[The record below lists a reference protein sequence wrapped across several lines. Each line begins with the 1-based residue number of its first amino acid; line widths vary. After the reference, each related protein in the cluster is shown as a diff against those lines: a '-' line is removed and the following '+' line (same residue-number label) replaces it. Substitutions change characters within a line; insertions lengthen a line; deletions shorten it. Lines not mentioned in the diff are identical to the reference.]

1 MALFESVVGAF
12 AGSAAS
18 AAGGYFANALFG
30 PDKEPASSSKAD
42 SPTIS
47 PDAKVRSALEDIEID
62 SYPKGDGFIGGI
74 VSRPTRQRTF
84 EESQLMFATLY
95 RDVMDQPLASP
106 KVPNEVARA
115 ISANSSI
122 SSTKSGRKQLRKMLT

>member
-1 MALFESVVGAF
+1 
-12 AGSAAS
+12 
-18 AAGGYFANALFG
+18 
-30 PDKEPASSSKAD
+30 
-42 SPTIS
+42 
-47 PDAKVRSALEDIEID
+47 
-62 SYPKGDGFIGGI
+62 
-74 VSRPTRQRTF
+74 
-84 EESQLMFATLY
+84 MFATLY